1 MRVFRLISYFFI
13 LSLIFLSNSSKLSA
27 QTYQYDLGINSADI
41 WLSEEILIQGDP
53 VRIYARVHNYGT
65 SDDSGYVTFYSGT
78 ELIGDS
84 QVVTVIPN
92 ATDEVWVDFNIPVN
106 DFNILA
112 RIMGTNPSDE
122 NSLNNEA
129 VTTMFSPQIDT
140 DGDGIIDS
148 QDPDIDNDN
157 LTNEE
162 EEELGTNPFDP
173 DSDDDG
179 VNDDQD
185 AFPLDPNKSQEEV
198 TEERDIFAPINFQNY
213 NTNQKVNNQINKQT
227 NINLNTNI
235 DLGENLNLIK
245 AIDKIKQKSFSFF
258 SFKNIWFDLIILL
271 ILLIIIGLLFLNS
284 NLIYSLKFKLFS
296 KKVVKKEQ
304 ITDDLVPVK
313 EAVKKD
319 LEKPIPAKEIFKK
332 IKVKKV
338 NLPKPK
344 KIEIKED
351 Q

>member
-1 MRVFRLISYFFI
+1 MRYLKILGYFFI
-13 LSLIFLSNSSKLSA
+13 LSLIFLSNSSSLSA

-41 WLSEEILIQGDP
+41 WLSEEILIQGDQL
-53 VRIYARVHNYGT
+53 RIYARVHNYGT
-65 SDDSGYVTFYSGT
+65 NDDSGYVTFYSGT

-84 QVVTVIPN
+84 QVVTVIPD
-92 ATDEVWVDFNIPVN
+92 ATDEVWVDFIIPN
-106 DFNILA
+106 HDFNILA
-112 RIMGTNPSDE
+112 RIMGTNPPDE

-140 DGDGIIDS
+140 DGDGIVDS

-162 EEELGTNPFDP
+162 EEQLGTDP
-173 DSDDDG
+173 YDQDTDNDN
-179 VNDDQD
+179 VNDDEDQ
-185 AFPLDPNKSQEEV
+185 FPLDPTKSQEEII
-198 TEERDIFAPINFQNY
+198 EERDIFAPINFQNY
-213 NTNQKVNNQINKQT
+213 NADQNVNNQINEQT

-245 AIDKIKQKSFSFF
+245 AIDQIKQKSFLFF
-258 SFKNIWFDLIILL
+258 NFKNIWFDLIILL

-296 KKVVKKEQ
+296 KKVAKKEPL
-304 ITDDLVPVK
+304 TPDLVPI
-313 EAVKKD
+313 KKN
-319 LEKPIPAKEIFKK
+319 LEKPIPPKEIFKK
-332 IKVKKV
+332 IKVKKI

-344 KIEIKED
+344 KIEIKEE
-351 Q
+351 